1 MSFSGHFV
9 FWGYGNLFLFF
20 YGREDSRHQAII
32 PNRSLDPEQFLFDC
46 WANGWL
52 WVRRRSGL
60 RRERR
65 ILWRLWKQKFRISRE
80 CARGSRAY
88 EQTAQDQEVS
98 SPFSDQYTPTTS
110 NNNLKLVFPL
120 KSNPTVNKERKR
132 TKTNTDNYTL
142 QNNLS
147 LKKKVQ
153 FSAIFSHFGHLS
165 SHILIGGIINATHS
179 A

>member
-1 MSFSGHFV
+1 LPKTIFRPI
-9 FWGYGNLFLFF
+9 FLPKNEGFCEGCESKKSEF
-20 YGREDSRHQAII
+20 
-32 PNRSLDPEQFLFDC
+32 PE
-46 WANGWL
+46 N
-52 WVRRRSGL
+52 
-60 RRERR
+60 
-65 ILWRLWKQKFRISRE
+65 
-80 CARGSRAY
+80 ARGSRAY